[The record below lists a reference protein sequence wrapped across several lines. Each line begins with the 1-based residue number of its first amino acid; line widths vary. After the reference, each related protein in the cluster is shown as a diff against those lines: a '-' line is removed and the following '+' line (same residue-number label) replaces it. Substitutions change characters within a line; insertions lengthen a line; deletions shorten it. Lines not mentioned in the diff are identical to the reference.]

1 MKEVLEFGGFINSIK
16 GLIKEE
22 KKEFQIQFDTKFIK
36 KQIKGSMTKIKV
48 VLKFRGLIE
57 LIRGVIEEKY

>member
-1 MKEVLEFGGFINSIK
+1 MKEVLEFGGRINSIK

-22 KKEFQIQFDTKFIK
+22 KKEFQIQFDTKFK
-36 KQIKGSMTKIKV
+36 KKIKGSMTKIKV